1 METIN
6 VFILAAGFGERLRPI
21 TDHIPKPLLPVI
33 GKPVLGTI
41 LDRISSLSV
50 KQIGINMHHKHEM
63 LLNWLKESS
72 YSEKIKLFYEDK
84 ILGTG
89 GALKN
94 AESFLRGSV
103 FLVHNSDVLS
113 DINLDRLVREHQS
126 SKNIVTLAVQNNQKF
141 NNVWIDKEGLLKF
154 IGKTALEDHK
164 ELYPTTFTGIAVYS
178 PEFLDF
184 LPSGNSSII
193 NAWLRA
199 ESSGLKVG
207 TVDFS
212 GCRWSDIGSP
222 SAYYSAVIETLKED
236 GENVYIHPSIDCNR
250 VDINGCLVMEKGV
263 IVEREAS
270 LTNCILLPGAK
281 VSRDSELQNAI
292 IGPDY
297 VLNIEEP
304 LSFPI
309 PDYYILFIK
318 DFLKE
323 NSESISMSLI
333 GTGGSDR
340 KYYRIKD
347 KEKTVIL
354 MECIGTDPDYQR
366 HITYTLFF
374 KKYSIPVPEL
384 LTPAISKGGEDVGKL
399 ALFEDL
405 GDLSLY
411 SWLKCSKE
419 PERVEKLYRLALDIV
434 VNLNTIVAKNV
445 TECPMLQ
452 SRLFDYEHL
461 RWETSYF
468 IERFVIGLNRVDI
481 KEREKLN
488 KEFDRLA
495 RKVDTFRKSIVHR
508 DFQSQNIMVTRG
520 DIPRLVDYQGA
531 RIGPSAYDIASVLW
545 DPYARLEDNMRERLL
560 NYYIERMKLFSDNDF
575 DETEFRQTIL
585 PCRLQRH
592 MQALGAYSFL
602 SMVKGKKYFLKYIP
616 QALQYLKEEVALIKN
631 EYPVLYNLVKDLLR
645 FQ

>member
-6 VFILAAGFGERLRPI
+6 IFILAAGFGERLRPI

-63 LLNWLKESS
+63 LLNWLKGSS

-113 DINLDRLVREHQS
+113 DINLDRLVSEHQS
-126 SKNIVTLAVQNNQKF
+126 SKNIVTLSVQNNQKF

-164 ELYPTTFTGIAVYS
+164 ELHPTTFTGIAVYS

-212 GCRWSDIGSP
+212 GCRWNDIGSP
-222 SAYYSAVIETLKED
+222 TAYYSAVIETLKED

-366 HITYTLFF
+366 HITYTQFF

-384 LTPAISKGGEDVGKL
+384 LTPPISKGGEEADML

-419 PERVEKLYRLALDIV
+419 PERIERLYKHVLDIV
-434 VNLNTIVAKNV
+434 AKLHTNVAKHV

-468 IERFVIGLNRVDI
+468 IERFVIGLSRVDI

-495 RKVDTFRKSIVHR
+495 RKVDSFRKSVVHR

-520 DIPRLVDYQGA
+520 DSPRLVDYQGA
-531 RIGPSAYDIASVLW
+531 RIGPPAYDIASVLW

-575 DETEFRQTIL
+575 DETEFGQTIL

-616 QALQYLKEEVALIKN
+616 QALLYLKEEVALVKT
-631 EYPVLYNLVKDLLR
+631 EYPVLYELVKDLLR